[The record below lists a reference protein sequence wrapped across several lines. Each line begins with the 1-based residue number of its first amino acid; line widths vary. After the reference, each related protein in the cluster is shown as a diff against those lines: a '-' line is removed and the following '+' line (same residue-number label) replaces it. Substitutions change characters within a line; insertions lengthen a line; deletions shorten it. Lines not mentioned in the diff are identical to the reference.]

1 MRTMRAL
8 WMVAG
13 LLTLSRAALPWSAMA
28 GAADVVGVDV
38 TAEGGGSF
46 SFVATV
52 RHADE
57 GWEHYADR
65 WDVVAVDGATVYGER
80 VLHHPHVNEQP
91 FTRSLRGVSVPAGVR
106 EVMVRA
112 HDKVHGFGGAT
123 MAVTLPGH

>member
-13 LLTLSRAALPWSAMA
+13 LLAFASVVQPSVTMA
-28 GAADVVGVDV
+28 GEADVVAVDV
-38 TAEGGGSF
+38 TAEASGTFGF
-46 SFVATV
+46 AVTL

-65 WDVVAVDGATVYGER
+65 WEVVSTDGATVYGER

-91 FTRSLRGVSVPAGVR
+91 FTRSLRGVTIPAGVR
-106 EVMVRA
+106 EVLVRA
-112 HDKVHGFGGAT
+112 HDKRHGPGGAAMT
-123 MAVTLPGH
+123 VTLPGR